1 MTQALG
7 AAAVVFVLIGLGY
20 VARGIGLLRAGD
32 ERVLNALVYY
42 FSLPAFLL
50 LELAQATYSWET
62 LRFLAA
68 GGIPLVVLVSLL
80 LLLRGLGLSRARFYL
95 LSVSAVFG
103 SLAFFGI
110 PFIEYGVGGEEAAR
124 LAALAVGLL
133 GPLGV
138 AFVLTLLELHM
149 NAQESV
155 FRAVLSTARR
165 LGRNPLI
172 LAIGL
177 GMALGGAR
185 VALPRFFLQILRYL
199 SGAVAPLALFGLGV
213 FLYGR
218 PYRALRQAFALSLL
232 RLAVLPGLTFLC
244 ARLLGLPPLETAVL
258 VLMNGTPLA
267 VNMIVLSQR
276 YAFHVEEMASLTL
289 VSSLGA
295 LLTLNLW
302 RLVL

>member
-1 MTQALG
+1 
-7 AAAVVFVLIGLGY
+7 
-20 VARGIGLLRAGD
+20 
-32 ERVLNALVYY
+32 
-42 FSLPAFLL
+42 
-50 LELAQATYSWET
+50 
-62 LRFLAA
+62 
-68 GGIPLVVLVSLL
+68 
-80 LLLRGLGLSRARFYL
+80 
-95 LSVSAVFG
+95 
-103 SLAFFGI
+103 
-110 PFIEYGVGGEEAAR
+110 R

-138 AFVLTLLELHM
+138 AFVLTLFELHL
-149 NAQESV
+149 NAGESV
-155 FRAVLSTARR
+155 FRALLRTARR

-177 GMALGGAR
+177 GLTLGAAQA
-185 VALPRFFLQILRYL
+185 ALPRFFLQILRYL
-199 SGAVAPLALFGLGV
+199 SGAVAPLALFALGV

-218 PYRALRQAFALSLL
+218 PYRALRQAVGLSLL

-244 ARLLGLPPLETAVL
+244 ARLFGLPPLETAVL

-295 LLTLNLW
+295 LLTLSLW
-302 RLVL
+302 RFLL